1 MNKVLKGLVAVVSTA
16 AMAIAGFAGVS
27 TAMAAET
34 THTVTITPAKSGHTY
49 EAYQIFTGNLGT
61 DGSLGN
67 VVWGSGVDSAKL
79 AASTDTLLKDKS
91 AADVSTAL
99 ATHADNSTQ
108 AKAYATA
115 FSGVLS
121 TTHTDS
127 RAFSSAGNGSYTIS
141 GLEDGYYLIQDKAG
155 TLSGQNDAYTSFIL
169 KIIGDD
175 VTVAPKSTQPT
186 VDKKV
191 QDEPADAE
199 QGATDGWGDTAD
211 HDINESFKFKPDAS
225 IPAEANLAD
234 YKTYKVK
241 FNDTMSKGVTFESI
255 ESVTV
260 NGNDGTAAKSWP
272 LTGTDYDATTPT
284 PYDATTPTP
293 AGDGTQSWSL
303 TIDDVIAKCA
313 GIKIAQGFTVEVI
326 YKAHLNENATVND
339 ASGSTDN
346 KNSVNLEY
354 SNNPN
359 AEGLGKTEDKT
370 VYVFTFAIT
379 NKKVIDNEDGE
390 PLAGAGFKLYK
401 DEGCTQEYQLVKD
414 ATLNAYRPV
423 KGGETAE
430 EMKSSTEGT
439 FPIKGLDAGT
449 YYLKET
455 TTPKGYTTAAVK
467 TITIKATHTISGGLP
482 NVVLSSDS
490 TLDNKIVD
498 KKGNTLPS
506 TGGMG
511 TTILYAAGAAIVLVA
526 AFGIV
531 FAVRRRNAR

>member
-1 MNKVLKGLVAVVSTA
+1 MNKVLKGLVAVAATA
-16 AMAIAGFAGVS
+16 AMAIAGVAGAS
-27 TAMAAET
+27 TAMAAEG
-34 THTVTITPAKSGHTY
+34 THTVTISPAKSGHTY

-67 VVWGSGVDSAKL
+67 VVWGSGIDQSKL
-79 AASTDTLLKDKS
+79 AAEGTDALIKNKDAATVSQNLAAKSSDSTD
-91 AADVSTAL
+91 
-99 ATHADNSTQ
+99 

-127 RAFSSAGNGSYTIS
+127 SDFVSTGVGSYTIS
-141 GLEDGYYLIQDKAG
+141 GLSDGYYLIQDKAG
-155 TLSGQNDAYTSFIL
+155 TLNEKNDAYTSFIL
-169 KIIGDD
+169 KIIGAD

-186 VDKKV
+186 VDKKI
-191 QDEPADAE
+191 QDETGDAE
-199 QGATDGWGDTAD
+199 TGATEGWGNTAD
-211 HDINESFKFKPDAS
+211 HDINESFQFKLDAT

-260 NGNDGTAAKSWP
+260 NGNDGTAAKSWT
-272 LTGTDYDATTPT
+272 LTGADYDATTP
-284 PYDATTPTP
+284 AT
-293 AGDGTQSWSL
+293 AEGGTQSWSL
-303 TIDDVIAKCA
+303 TIDDVIAKCE

-326 YKAHLNENATVND
+326 YNAHLNEKATVND

-346 KNSVNLEY
+346 ENSVNLEY

-370 VYVFTFAIT
+370 VYAFTFGIT
-379 NKKVIDNEDGE
+379 NKKVIDSVDGDA
-390 PLAGAGFKLYK
+390 LAGAGFKLYT
-401 DEGCTQEYQLVKD
+401 DEGCTQEYKLVKD
-414 ATLNAYRPV
+414 DTLGAYRPA
-423 KGGETAE
+423 KADETAV
-430 EMKSSTEGT
+430 EMQSATDGT

-467 TITIKATHTISGGLP
+467 TIKIDATHSINESGKP
-482 NVVLSSDS
+482 QVTLSSDS

-498 KKGNTLPS
+498 KKGSTLPS

-511 TTILYAAGAAIVLVA
+511 TVLLYVAGIAVFVLAGATLVMA
-526 AFGIV
+526 L
-531 FAVRRRNAR
+531 RRRNA

>member
-1 MNKVLKGLVAVVSTA
+1 MNKVLKGLVAVAATA
-16 AMAIAGFAGVS
+16 AMAIAGVAGAS

-49 EAYQIFTGNLGT
+49 EAYQIFKGNLGA

-67 VVWGSGVDSAKL
+67 VEWGSGVDT
-79 AASTDTLLKDKS
+79 ASLTSTTDTLLKNKS
-91 AADVSTAL
+91 AAEVSADL
-99 ATHADNSTQ
+99 AIKSPNSTE

-115 FSGVLS
+115 FGGVLS

-127 RAFSSAGNGSYTIS
+127 SVFNPTGEGSYTIS
-141 GLEDGYYLIQDKAG
+141 DLSDGYYLIQDKADSLTG
-155 TLSGQNDAYTSFIL
+155 KNDAYTSFIL
-169 KIIGDD
+169 KIIGKDE
-175 VTVAPKSTQPT
+175 TVKPKSTQPT

-199 QGATDGWGDTAD
+199 QGAAGGWGNTAD
-211 HDINESFKFKPDAS
+211 HDINESFQFKLNAT
-225 IPAEANLAD
+225 IPAEPNLAD
-234 YKTYKVK
+234 YNTYKVK

-255 ESVTV
+255 ESVKV
-260 NGNDGTAAKSWP
+260 NGNDGTAAKSWT
-272 LTGTDYDATTPT
+272 LSTSDYTKSDITT
-284 PYDATTPTP
+284 
-293 AGDGTQSWSL
+293 DGTTGEQSWSL
-303 TIDDVIAKCA
+303 TIDDVIAKCE

-326 YKAHLNENATVND
+326 YNAHLNEKATIN
-339 ASGSTDN
+339 GETGTTDN

-370 VYVFTFAIT
+370 VYVFTFSIT
-379 NKKVIDNEDGE
+379 NKKVIDNKDGAAL
-390 PLAGAGFKLYK
+390 PGAGFKLYK
-401 DEGCTQEYQLVKD
+401 DENCTQEYKLVKD
-414 ATLNAYRPV
+414 DALSAYRPA
-423 KGGETAE
+423 KNGETAV
-430 EMKSSTEGT
+430 EMTSAADGT

-455 TTPKGYTTAAVK
+455 TTPAGYTTAEVTA
-467 TITIKATHTISGGLP
+467 IKIDATHSIDNSGTPQVTLTSESNLN
-482 NVVLSSDS
+482 NV
-490 TLDNKIVD
+490 IVD
-498 KKGNTLPS
+498 KKGSNLPS

-526 AFGIV
+526 AFGIA

>member
-1 MNKVLKGLVAVVSTA
+1 MNKVLKGLVAVAATA
-16 AMAIAGFAGVS
+16 AMAIAGVAGAS
-27 TAMAAET
+27 TAMAAEG
-34 THTVTITPAKSGHTY
+34 THTVTISPAKSGHTY

-67 VVWGSGVDSAKL
+67 VVWGSGIDQSKL
-79 AASTDTLLKDKS
+79 AAEGTDALIKNKDAATVSQNLAAKS
-91 AADVSTAL
+91 SDSM
-99 ATHADNSTQ
+99 D

-127 RAFSSAGNGSYTIS
+127 SDFVSTGVGSYTIS
-141 GLEDGYYLIQDKAG
+141 GLSDGYYLIQDKAG
-155 TLSGQNDAYTSFIL
+155 TLNEKNDAYTSFIL
-169 KIIGDD
+169 KIIGAD

-186 VDKKV
+186 VDKKI
-191 QDEPADAE
+191 QDETGDAE
-199 QGATDGWGDTAD
+199 AGATEGWGNTAD
-211 HDINESFKFKPDAS
+211 HDINESFQFKLDAT

-260 NGNDGTAAKSWP
+260 NGNDGTAAKSWT
-272 LTGTDYDATTPT
+272 LTGTDYDATTP
-284 PYDATTPTP
+284 AT
-293 AGDGTQSWSL
+293 AEDGTQSWSL
-303 TIDDVIAKCA
+303 TIDDVIAKCG

-326 YKAHLNENATVND
+326 YNAHLNEKATVND

-346 KNSVNLEY
+346 ENSVNLEY

-370 VYVFTFAIT
+370 VYAFTFGIT
-379 NKKVIDNEDGE
+379 NKKVIDSVDGDA
-390 PLAGAGFKLYK
+390 LAGAGFKLYT
-401 DEGCTQEYQLVKD
+401 DEGCTQEYKLVKD
-414 ATLNAYRPV
+414 DTLGAYRPA
-423 KGGETAE
+423 KADETAV
-430 EMKSSTEGT
+430 EMQSATDGT

-467 TITIKATHTISGGLP
+467 TIKIDATHSINEFGKPQVT
-482 NVVLSSDS
+482 LSSDS
-490 TLDNKIVD
+490 TLNNKIVD
-498 KKGNTLPS
+498 KKGSTLPS

-511 TTILYAAGAAIVLVA
+511 TVLLYVAGIAVFVLAGATLVMA
-526 AFGIV
+526 L
-531 FAVRRRNAR
+531 RRRNA

>member
-1 MNKVLKGLVAVVSTA
+1 MNKVLKGLVAVAATA
-16 AMAIAGFAGVS
+16 AMAIAGVAGAS
-27 TAMAAET
+27 TAMAAEG
-34 THTVTITPAKSGHTY
+34 THTVTISPAKSGHTY

-67 VVWGSGVDSAKL
+67 VVWGSGIDQSKL
-79 AASTDTLLKDKS
+79 AAEGTDALIKNKDAATVSQNLAAKS
-91 AADVSTAL
+91 SDPTE
-99 ATHADNSTQ
+99 

-127 RAFSSAGNGSYTIS
+127 SDFVSTGVGSYTIS
-141 GLEDGYYLIQDKAG
+141 GLSDGYYLIQDKAG
-155 TLSGQNDAYTSFIL
+155 TLNEKNDAYTSFIL
-169 KIIGDD
+169 KIIGAD

-186 VDKKV
+186 VDKKI
-191 QDEPADAE
+191 QDETGDAE
-199 QGATDGWGDTAD
+199 AGATEGWGNTAD
-211 HDINESFKFKPDAS
+211 HDINESFQFKLDAT

-255 ESVTV
+255 GSVTV
-260 NGNDGTAAKSWP
+260 NGNDGTAAKSWT
-272 LTGTDYDATTPT
+272 LTGTDYDATTP
-284 PYDATTPTP
+284 AT
-293 AGDGTQSWSL
+293 AEDGTQSWSL
-303 TIDDVIAKCA
+303 TIDDVIAKCE

-326 YKAHLNENATVND
+326 YNAHLNEKATVND

-346 KNSVNLEY
+346 ENSVNLEY

-370 VYVFTFAIT
+370 VYAFTFGIT
-379 NKKVIDNEDGE
+379 NKKVIDSVDGDA
-390 PLAGAGFKLYK
+390 LAGAGFKLYT
-401 DEGCTQEYQLVKD
+401 DEGCTQEYKLVKD
-414 ATLNAYRPV
+414 DTLGAYRPA
-423 KGGETAE
+423 KADETAV
-430 EMKSSTEGT
+430 EMQSATDGT

-467 TITIKATHTISGGLP
+467 TIKIDATHSINESGKP
-482 NVVLSSDS
+482 QVTLSSDS

-498 KKGNTLPS
+498 KKGSTLPS

-511 TTILYAAGAAIVLVA
+511 TVLLYVAGIAVFVLAGATLVMA
-526 AFGIV
+526 L
-531 FAVRRRNAR
+531 RRRNA

>member
-1 MNKVLKGLVAVVSTA
+1 MNKVLKGLVAVAATA
-16 AMAIAGFAGVS
+16 AMAVAGVAGAS

-67 VVWGSGVDSAKL
+67 VVWGSGIDQSKLTAEGTDALIKDKDAATVSQNL
-79 AASTDTLLKDKS
+79 AAKSSDSTD
-91 AADVSTAL
+91 
-99 ATHADNSTQ
+99 

-121 TTHTDS
+121 TVHTDS
-127 RAFSSAGNGSYTIS
+127 SAFSSAGNGSYTIS

-155 TLSGQNDAYTSFIL
+155 TLDNENDAYTSFIL
-169 KIIGDD
+169 KIIGTD

-186 VDKKV
+186 VDKKI
-191 QDEPADAE
+191 QDETADAE
-199 QGATDGWGDTAD
+199 AGATNGWGNTAD
-211 HDINESFKFKPDAS
+211 HDINESFQFKLDAT

-255 ESVTV
+255 ASVKV
-260 NGNDGTAAKSWP
+260 NGNNGTAAKTWT
-272 LTGTDYDATTPT
+272 LANTDYIATTP
-284 PYDATTPTP
+284 A
-293 AGDGTQSWSL
+293 AAEDGTQSWSL
-303 TIDDVIAKCA
+303 TIDDVIAKCE

-326 YKAHLNENATVND
+326 YNAHLNEKATINN
-339 ASGSTDN
+339 ASGTTDN

-359 AEGLGKTEDKT
+359 AEGIGKTEDKT
-370 VYVFTFAIT
+370 VYAFTFGIT
-379 NKKVIDNEDGE
+379 NKKVIDSA
-390 PLAGAGFKLYK
+390 AGDALPNAGFKLYTDK
-401 DEGCTQEYQLVKD
+401 ACTKEYKLVKD
-414 ATLNAYRPV
+414 NTLEAYRPAAA
-423 KGGETAE
+423 GETAV
-430 EMKSSTEGT
+430 EMKSAADGT

-455 TTPKGYTTAAVK
+455 TTPAGYTTAEV
-467 TITIKATHTISGGLP
+467 TSIKIGATHSIDSGGQPQVTLT
-482 NVVLSSDS
+482 SDS

-498 KKGNTLPS
+498 KKGSNLPS

-511 TTILYAAGAAIVLVA
+511 TVLLYVAGIAVFVLAGVTLVMA
-526 AFGIV
+526 L
-531 FAVRRRNAR
+531 RRRNA

>member
-1 MNKVLKGLVAVVSTA
+1 MNKVLKGLVAVAATA
-16 AMAIAGFAGVS
+16 AMAVAGVAGAS

-49 EAYQIFTGNLGT
+49 EAYQIFTGNLGA

-67 VVWGSGVDSAKL
+67 VVWGSGIDSAKL
-79 AASTDTLLKDKS
+79 TATTDNLLKGKS
-91 AADVSTAL
+91 AADVSAAL
-99 ATHADNSTQ
+99 ATKSNNSTE

-127 RAFSSAGNGSYTIS
+127 GDFSSAGNGSYTIS

-155 TLSGQNDAYTSFIL
+155 TLTGKNDAYTSFIL
-169 KIIGDD
+169 QIIGKD

-191 QDEPADAE
+191 QDETADAE
-199 QGATDGWGDTAD
+199 QGATGGWGNTAD
-211 HDINESFKFKPDAS
+211 HDINESFQFKLNAT
-225 IPAEANLAD
+225 IPAEPNLAD
-234 YKTYKVK
+234 YNTYRVK

-255 ESVTV
+255 ESVKV
-260 NGNDGTAAKSWP
+260 NGKNNTGAETWT
-272 LTGTDYDATTPT
+272 LTKTDYTATTPT
-284 PYDATTPTP
+284 A
-293 AGDGTQSWSL
+293 AEDGTQSWSL
-303 TIDDVIAKCA
+303 TIDDVIAKCD

-326 YKAHLNENATVND
+326 YNAHLNENAKINNANGT
-339 ASGSTDN
+339 TDN

-379 NKKVIDNEDGE
+379 NKKVIDNENGN
-390 PLAGAGFKLYK
+390 PLANAGFKLYK
-401 DEGCTQEYQLVKD
+401 DENCTQEYKLVKD
-414 ATLNAYRPV
+414 DALQAYRPV
-423 KGGETAE
+423 KNNEAAE
-430 EMKSSTEGT
+430 EMKSAADGT

-467 TITIKATHTISGGLP
+467 TITIKATHSIGSDGQP
-482 NVVLSSDS
+482 NVVLSQDS

-511 TTILYAAGAAIVLVA
+511 TVLLYVAGIAVFVLAGATLVMA
-526 AFGIV
+526 L
-531 FAVRRRNAR
+531 RRRNA

>member
-1 MNKVLKGLVAVVSTA
+1 MNKVLKGLVAVAATA
-16 AMAIAGFAGVS
+16 AMAIAGVAGAS

-49 EAYQIFTGNLGT
+49 EAYQIFNGNLGA

-67 VVWGSGVDSAKL
+67 VEWGSGVDSAKL
-79 AASTDTLLKDKS
+79 QASTDTLLKDKS
-91 AADVSTAL
+91 AADVSTDL
-99 ATHADNSTQ
+99 ATNAAK

-127 RAFSSAGNGSYTIS
+127 GDFSSAGNGSYTIS

-155 TLSGQNDAYTSFIL
+155 TLTGKNDAYTSFIL
-169 KIIGDD
+169 KIIGKD
-175 VTVAPKSTQPT
+175 VTVTPKSTQPT

-199 QGATDGWGDTAD
+199 QGAIADGWGNTAD
-211 HDINESFKFKPDAS
+211 HDINESFQFKLNAT
-225 IPAEANLAD
+225 IPAEPNLAD
-234 YKTYKVK
+234 YNTYKVK

-255 ESVTV
+255 KSVKV
-260 NGNDGTAAKSWP
+260 NGNDGTAAKSWTLP
-272 LTGTDYDATTPT
+272 ETSYTATTPT
-284 PYDATTPTP
+284 A
-293 AGDGTQSWSL
+293 AEDGTKSWSL
-303 TIDDVIAKCA
+303 TIDDVITKCE

-326 YKAHLNENATVND
+326 YNAHLNENAKVND
-339 ASGSTDN
+339 ANGATDN

-370 VYVFTFAIT
+370 VYVFTFGIT
-379 NKKVIDNEDGE
+379 NKKVIDSENGE
-390 PLAGAGFKLYK
+390 PLAGAGFRLYTDK
-401 DEGCTQEYQLVKD
+401 GCTKEYQLVND
-414 ATLNAYRPV
+414 TTLNAYRPV
-423 KGGETAE
+423 MAGETAG
-430 EMKSSTEGT
+430 EMKSATDGT

-455 TTPKGYTTAAVK
+455 TTPKGYTTAEVK
-467 TITIKATHTISGGLP
+467 AITIKATHFIDESGQP
-482 NVVLSSDS
+482 QV
-490 TLDNKIVD
+490 TLDSGSNLNNVIVD
-498 KKGNTLPS
+498 KKGSQLPS

-526 AFGIV
+526 AFGIA

>member
-1 MNKVLKGLVAVVSTA
+1 MNKVLKGLVAVAATA
-16 AMAIAGFAGVS
+16 AMAIAGVAGAS
-27 TAMAAET
+27 TAMAAEG
-34 THTVTITPAKSGHTY
+34 THTVTISPAKSGHTY

-67 VVWGSGVDSAKL
+67 VVWGSGIDQSKL
-79 AASTDTLLKDKS
+79 AAEGTDALIKDKDAATVSQNLAAKSSDSTD
-91 AADVSTAL
+91 
-99 ATHADNSTQ
+99 

-127 RAFSSAGNGSYTIS
+127 SDFVSTGVGSYTIS
-141 GLEDGYYLIQDKAG
+141 GLSDGYYLIQDKAG
-155 TLSGQNDAYTSFIL
+155 TLNEKNDAYTSFIL
-169 KIIGDD
+169 KIIGAD

-186 VDKKV
+186 VDKKI
-191 QDEPADAE
+191 QDETGDAE
-199 QGATDGWGDTAD
+199 AGATEGWGNTAD
-211 HDINESFKFKPDAS
+211 HDINESFQFKLDAT

-260 NGNDGTAAKSWP
+260 NGNDGTAAKSWT
-272 LTGTDYDATTPT
+272 LTGTDYDATTP
-284 PYDATTPTP
+284 AT
-293 AGDGTQSWSL
+293 AEDGTQSWSM
-303 TIDDVIAKCA
+303 TIDDVIAKCK
-313 GIKIAQGFTVEVI
+313 GIEIAQGFTVEVI
-326 YKAHLNENATVND
+326 YNAHLNEKATVND

-346 KNSVNLEY
+346 ENSVNLEY

-370 VYVFTFAIT
+370 VYAFTFGIT
-379 NKKVIDNEDGE
+379 NKKVIDSVDGDA
-390 PLAGAGFKLYK
+390 LAGAGFKLYT
-401 DEGCTQEYQLVKD
+401 DEGCTQEYKLVKD
-414 ATLNAYRPV
+414 DTLGAYRPA
-423 KGGETAE
+423 KADETAV
-430 EMKSSTEGT
+430 EMQSATDGT
-439 FPIKGLDAGT
+439 FPIKGLDTGT

-467 TITIKATHTISGGLP
+467 TIKIDATHSINESGNP
-482 NVVLSSDS
+482 QVTLSSDS

-498 KKGNTLPS
+498 KKGSTLPS

-511 TTILYAAGAAIVLVA
+511 TVLLYVAGIAVFVLAGATLVMA
-526 AFGIV
+526 L
-531 FAVRRRNAR
+531 RRRNA

>member
-1 MNKVLKGLVAVVSTA
+1 MNKVLKGLVAVAATA
-16 AMAIAGFAGVS
+16 AMAVAGFAGAS

-49 EAYQIFTGNLGT
+49 EAYQIFTGNLGS

-67 VVWGSGVDSAKL
+67 VEWGTGVDQSKLTAKGTDALIKSKDAASVSEAL
-79 AASTDTLLKDKS
+79 AAKS
-91 AADVSTAL
+91 SDSAE
-99 ATHADNSTQ
+99 

-127 RAFSSAGNGSYTIS
+127 GNFDSTGNGSYSIS
-141 GLEDGYYLIQDKAG
+141 GLNDGYYLIQDKAG
-155 TLSGQNDAYTSFIL
+155 TLNEANDAYTSFIL
-169 KIIGDD
+169 KIVGSD

-191 QDEPADAE
+191 QDETTDAE
-199 QGATDGWGDTAD
+199 TGATDGWGNTAD
-211 HDINESFKFKPDAS
+211 HDINESFQFKLDAT

-234 YKTYKVK
+234 YKTYEVK

-255 ESVTV
+255 ESVKV
-260 NGNDGTAAKSWP
+260 IGNDGTAAKTWP
-272 LTGTDYDATTPT
+272 LETNDYEKSDITVDNETGA
-284 PYDATTPTP
+284 
-293 AGDGTQSWSL
+293 QSWSL
-303 TIDDVIAKCA
+303 TIADVISKCRD
-313 GIKIAQGFTVEVI
+313 IKIANGFTVEVI
-326 YKAHLNENATVND
+326 YKAHLNENAAINE
-339 ASGSTDN
+339 ASGNTTN

-359 AEGLGKTEDKT
+359 AEGLGKTENKT
-370 VYVFTFAIT
+370 VYVFTFAIS
-379 NKKVIDNEDGE
+379 NKKVIDNENGA
-390 PLAGAGFKLYK
+390 PLANAGFKLY
-401 DEGCTQEYQLVKD
+401 ENEACTQEYKLVKD
-414 ATLNAYRPV
+414 NTLNAYRPA
-423 KGGETAE
+423 KDGETAV
-430 EMKSSTEGT
+430 EMKSAEDGT

-455 TTPKGYTTAAVK
+455 TTPKGYTTAPVK
-467 TITIKATHTISGGLP
+467 TIKIGATHSINESGNPQVTLT
-482 NVVLSSDS
+482 SDS

-511 TTILYAAGAAIVLVA
+511 TVLLYVAGIAVFVLAGATLVMA
-526 AFGIV
+526 L
-531 FAVRRRNAR
+531 RRRNA

>member
-1 MNKVLKGLVAVVSTA
+1 MNKVLKGLVAVAATA
-16 AMAIAGFAGVS
+16 AMAVAGFAGAS

-49 EAYQIFTGNLGT
+49 EAYQIFTGNLGA

-67 VVWGSGVDSAKL
+67 VVWGSGIDSAKL
-79 AASTDTLLKDKS
+79 TATTDNLLKGKS
-91 AADVSTAL
+91 AADVSAAL
-99 ATHADNSTQ
+99 ATKSNNSTE

-127 RAFSSAGNGSYTIS
+127 GDFSSAGNGSYTIS

-155 TLSGQNDAYTSFIL
+155 TLTGKNDAYTSFIL
-169 KIIGDD
+169 EIIGKD
-175 VTVAPKSTQPT
+175 VTVTPKSTQPT

-191 QDEPADAE
+191 QDETTDAE
-199 QGATDGWGDTAD
+199 QGATDGWGNTAD
-211 HDINESFKFKPDAS
+211 HDINESFQFKLNAT
-225 IPAEANLAD
+225 IPAEPNLAD
-234 YKTYKVK
+234 YNTYKVK

-255 ESVTV
+255 KSVKV
-260 NGNDGTAAKSWP
+260 NGNDGTAAKYWTLS
-272 LTGTDYDATTPT
+272 TSDYTKSDITT
-284 PYDATTPTP
+284 
-293 AGDGTQSWSL
+293 DGTTGEQSWSL
-303 TIDDVIAKCA
+303 TINDVIAKCE

-326 YKAHLNENATVND
+326 YNAHLNENAKINN
-339 ASGSTDN
+339 ASGTTDN

-379 NKKVIDNEDGE
+379 NKKVIDDEDGAAL
-390 PLAGAGFKLYK
+390 PGAGFKLYK
-401 DEGCTQEYQLVKD
+401 DENCTQEYKLVKD
-414 ATLNAYRPV
+414 TTLNAYRPA
-423 KGGETAE
+423 KDGETAE
-430 EMKSSTEGT
+430 EMKSAADGT

-467 TITIKATHTISGGLP
+467 TITIKATHSISDGQP
-482 NVVLSSDS
+482 NVVLSQDS

-498 KKGNTLPS
+498 MKGNTLPS

-511 TTILYAAGAAIVLVA
+511 TVLLYVAGIA
-526 AFGIV
+526 V
-531 FAVRRRNAR
+531 FALAGVTLVMALRRRNA

>member
-1 MNKVLKGLVAVVSTA
+1 MNKVLKGLVAVAATA
-16 AMAIAGFAGVS
+16 AMAIAGFAGAS
-27 TAMAAET
+27 TAMAAEG
-34 THTVTITPAKSGHTY
+34 THTVTISPAKSGHTY

-67 VVWGSGVDSAKL
+67 VVWGSGIDSAKL
-79 AASTDTLLKDKS
+79 EASTDTLLKDKS

-99 ATHADNSTQ
+99 ATNADNSTQ

-127 RAFSSAGNGSYTIS
+127 GVFSSAGNGSYTIS
-141 GLEDGYYLIQDKAG
+141 GLEDGYYLIQDQAG

-191 QDEPADAE
+191 QDETADAE

-211 HDINESFKFKPDAS
+211 HDINESFKFKLDAS

-260 NGNDGTAAKSWP
+260 NGNDGTAAKSWT
-272 LTGTDYDATTPT
+272 LTGTDYAATTPT
-284 PYDATTPTP
+284 A
-293 AGDGTQSWSL
+293 AENGMQSWSL
-303 TIDDVIAKCA
+303 TIDDVIAKCE

-326 YKAHLNENATVND
+326 YNAHLNEKATINN
-339 ASGSTDN
+339 ASGTTDN

-359 AEGLGKTEDKT
+359 ADGTGKTKDET
-370 VYVFTFAIT
+370 VYAFTFGIT
-379 NKKVIDNEDGE
+379 NKKVINSVDGE
-390 PLAGAGFKLYK
+390 ALANAGFKLYK
-401 DEGCTQEYQLVKD
+401 NEACTQEYELVKD
-414 ATLNAYRPV
+414 NTLGAYRPA
-423 KGGETAE
+423 KAGESAV
-430 EMKSSTEGT
+430 EMKSAADGT

-455 TTPKGYTTAAVK
+455 TTPAGYTTAEV
-467 TITIKATHTISGGLP
+467 TTIKINATHSIDNGGNP
-482 NVVLSSDS
+482 QVTLSQDS

-498 KKGNTLPS
+498 KKGSNLPS

-526 AFGIV
+526 AFGIA

>member
-1 MNKVLKGLVAVVSTA
+1 MNKVLKGLVAVTASA
-16 AMAIAGFAGVS
+16 AMAVAGLAGVAS
-27 TAMAAET
+27 SAMAAET
-34 THTVTITPAKSGHTY
+34 THTVTITPAKSEHTY

-67 VVWGSGVDSAKL
+67 VVWGSGIDQSKL
-79 AASTDTLLKDKS
+79 AAESTDALIKGKDVAS
-91 AADVSTAL
+91 VSQAL
-99 ATHADNSTQ
+99 ATKTSNSAD

-127 RAFSSAGNGSYTIS
+127 GVFNSTGEGSYTIS
-141 GLEDGYYLIQDKAG
+141 GLSDGYYLIQDKAG
-155 TLSGQNDAYTSFIL
+155 TLTGKNDAYTSFIL

-191 QDEPADAE
+191 QDETADAE
-199 QGATDGWGDTAD
+199 QGVTDGWGDTAD
-211 HDINESFKFKPDAS
+211 HDINESFKFKLDAT

-234 YKTYKVK
+234 YETYKVR

-255 ESVTV
+255 ESVKV
-260 NGNDGTAAKSWP
+260 NGNNGTAAKSWT
-272 LTGTDYDATTPT
+272 LANTDYNATTPT
-284 PYDATTPTP
+284 TAE
-293 AGDGTQSWSL
+293 DGTQSWSL
-303 TIDDVIAKCA
+303 TIDDVIAKCE

-326 YKAHLNENATVND
+326 YNAHLNEKATING
-339 ASGSTDN
+339 ANGSTDN

-379 NKKVIDNEDGE
+379 NKKVIDSVDGDAL
-390 PLAGAGFKLYK
+390 PDAGFRLYT
-401 DEGCTQEYQLVKD
+401 DEGCTQEYKLVKD
-414 ATLNAYRPV
+414 DTLNAYRPA
-423 KGGETAE
+423 KDGETAE
-430 EMKSSTEGT
+430 EMKSAADGT

-455 TTPKGYTTAAVK
+455 TTPKGYNTAAVK
-467 TITIKATHTISGGLP
+467 AITIKATHSISDGQP

-511 TTILYAAGAAIVLVA
+511 TTVLYAAGAAIVLVA
-526 AFGIV
+526 AFGIA

>member
-16 AMAIAGFAGVS
+16 AMAVAGLAGVAS
-27 TAMAAET
+27 SAMAAET

-67 VVWGSGVDSAKL
+67 VVWGSGIDQSKL
-79 AASTDTLLKDKS
+79 AAESTDALIKGKDVAS
-91 AADVSTAL
+91 VSQAL
-99 ATHADNSTQ
+99 ATKTSFSAD

-127 RAFSSAGNGSYTIS
+127 GVFNSTGEGSYTIS
-141 GLEDGYYLIQDKAG
+141 GLSDGYYLIQDKAG
-155 TLSGQNDAYTSFIL
+155 TLTGKNDAYTSFIL
-169 KIIGDD
+169 KIIGDN

-191 QDEPADAE
+191 QDETADAE

-211 HDINESFKFKPDAS
+211 HDINESFKFKLDAT

-234 YKTYKVK
+234 YETYKVK

-255 ESVTV
+255 ESVKV
-260 NGNDGTAAKSWP
+260 NGNDGTAAKSWT
-272 LTGTDYDATTPT
+272 LSTSDYTKSDITT
-284 PYDATTPTP
+284 
-293 AGDGTQSWSL
+293 DGTTGEQSWSL
-303 TIDDVIAKCA
+303 TIDDVIAKCG

-339 ASGSTDN
+339 ASGITDN

-379 NKKVIDNEDGE
+379 NKKVIDSEDGA
-390 PLAGAGFKLYK
+390 PLADAGFTLYK
-401 DEGCTQEYQLVKD
+401 DENCTQEYKLVKD
-414 ATLNAYRPV
+414 YTLNAYRPA
-423 KGGETAE
+423 KDGEIAE
-430 EMKSSTEGT
+430 EMKSAADGT

-455 TTPKGYTTAAVK
+455 TTPKGYNTAAVK
-467 TITIKATHTISGGLP
+467 AITIKATHSISISDGQP